1 MVDELEG
8 ESVDELE
15 GDSLEGDSLE
25 GVSDA
30 GLSGDEDDDD
40 DDFTLNRPAITIISE
55 PCESCS
61 A

>member
-8 ESVDELE
+8 DSLEGDTLE

-30 GLSGDEDDDD
+30 GTTDEDD
-40 DDFTLNRPAITIISE
+40 FKLTRPAIEVISE